1 MELEPVKSIQ
11 TFLGVLLAL
20 EILMFVMAKLV
31 HGVLVEQLTLKM
43 GSPALE
49 TAPYTLLMVTSEMD
63 NELESSALHEDSC
76 SLSQ

>member
-1 MELEPVKSIQ
+1 MELEPVKSIH

-20 EILMFVMAKLV
+20 VILMFVMANLE

-49 TAPYTLLMVTSEMD
+49 TAPYTLLMVTAEMLS
-63 NELESSALHEDSC
+63 ELESSALHED
-76 SLSQ
+76 